1 MYPDYD
7 QKLCSFR
14 CNYNTKG
21 PALISIYRDQTND
34 NDDVVGMVKQKRM
47 NVYEYYKTQT
57 SGGGSNIDRKP
68 QIETPNRN
76 PKSKPQIEI
85 PNRNP

>member
-14 CNYNTKG
+14 CNYTTTKG
-21 PALISIYRDQTND
+21 PAPITIYRDHNND
-34 NDDVVGMVKQKRM
+34 KGVVVGIVKQKGM

-57 SGGGSNIDRKP
+57 SGGGSIVGRIAFGDWY
-68 QIETPNRN
+68 
-76 PKSKPQIEI
+76 
-85 PNRNP
+85 

>member
-14 CNYNTKG
+14 CNYTTKG

-47 NVYEYYKTQT
+47 NVYECYKYKTQT
-57 SGGGSNIDRKP
+57 SGGGSNINRKP

-76 PKSKPQIEI
+76 PKSKPLIET
-85 PNRNP
+85 P